1 MKIIEK
7 NNKLKDFLIQ
17 IKKNG
22 QKIGLI
28 PTMGSIHKGH
38 LSLIKEC
45 QRLDLFSVVSIFVN
59 PTQFNEK
66 EDFDNYPRKKEKD
79 IKNLKNI
86 DTDLLFFPSVQD
98 LYPHGIKSEKTII
111 EYRNI
116 LCDKFRPGHFDGV
129 TTIVNS
135 LLKLIN
141 PEHAFF
147 GEKDFQQLKIIQKI
161 IEHSNLQIIIHPC
174 NSIRMSN
181 GMSFSSRYDNF
192 KLLQKIILD
201 KSAIYIMKCINQL
214 KKNFDIKILENLE
227 KNLKQINIKKID
239 YLEVRDELSLSL
251 IIKNKKTRL
260 FIAFYIDDIRIIDNF
275 KLY

>member
-7 NNKLKDFLIQ
+7 NNKLQEFLIQ

-45 QRLDLFSVVSIFVN
+45 QKLGLFSVVSIFVN

-79 IKNLKNI
+79 IINLKSI

-129 TTIVNS
+129 TTVVNS

-161 IEHSNLQIIIHPC
+161 IEHSNSQIIVHPC

-214 KKNFDIKILENLE
+214 KENIDIKILENLE

-251 IIKNKKTRL
+251 VVKNKKTRL
-260 FIAFYIDDIRIIDNF
+260 FIAFYIDNIRIIDNF

>member
-1 MKIIEK
+1 M
-7 NNKLKDFLIQ
+7 
-17 IKKNG
+17 
-22 QKIGLI
+22 
-28 PTMGSIHKGH
+28 
-38 LSLIKEC
+38 
-45 QRLDLFSVVSIFVN
+45 
-59 PTQFNEK
+59 
-66 EDFDNYPRKKEKD
+66 
-79 IKNLKNI
+79 
-86 DTDLLFFPSVQD
+86 
-98 LYPHGIKSEKTII
+98 YPHGIKSEKTII

-129 TTIVNS
+129 TTVVNS

-161 IEHSNLQIIIHPC
+161 IEHSNSQIIVHPC

-214 KKNFDIKILENLE
+214 KENIDIKILENLE

-251 IIKNKKTRL
+251 VVKNKKTRL
-260 FIAFYIDDIRIIDNF
+260 FIAFYIDNIRIIDTY

>member
-7 NNKLKDFLIQ
+7 NNKLQEFLIQ

-45 QRLDLFSVVSIFVN
+45 QKLGLFSVVSIFVN

-79 IKNLKNI
+79 IINLKSI

-129 TTIVNS
+129 TTVVNS

-161 IEHSNLQIIIHPC
+161 IEHSNSQIIVHPC

-214 KKNFDIKILENLE
+214 KENIDIKIIENLE

-251 IIKNKKTRL
+251 VVKNKKTRL
-260 FIAFYIDDIRIIDNF
+260 FIAFYIDNIRIIDNF

>member
-7 NNKLKDFLIQ
+7 NNKLQEFLIQ

-45 QRLDLFSVVSIFVN
+45 QKLGLFSVVSIFVN

-79 IKNLKNI
+79 IINLKSI

-129 TTIVNS
+129 TTVVNS

-161 IEHSNLQIIIHPC
+161 IEHSNSQIIVHPC

-214 KKNFDIKILENLE
+214 KENIDIKIIENLE

-239 YLEVRDELSLSL
+239 YIEVRDELSLSL
-251 IIKNKKTRL
+251 VVKNKKTRL
-260 FIAFYIDDIRIIDNF
+260 FIAFYIDNIRIIDNF

>member
-7 NNKLKDFLIQ
+7 NNKLQEFLIQ

-45 QRLDLFSVVSIFVN
+45 QKLGLFSVVSIFVN

-79 IKNLKNI
+79 IINLKSI

-129 TTIVNS
+129 TTVVNS

-161 IEHSNLQIIIHPC
+161 IEHSNSQIIVHPC

-214 KKNFDIKILENLE
+214 KENIDIKILENLE
-227 KNLKQINIKKID
+227 KNLKKINIKKID
-239 YLEVRDELSLSL
+239 YIEVRDELSLSL
-251 IIKNKKTRL
+251 VVKNKKTRL
-260 FIAFYIDDIRIIDNF
+260 FIAFYIDNIRIIDNF

>member
-7 NNKLKDFLIQ
+7 NNKLQEFLIQ

-45 QRLDLFSVVSIFVN
+45 QKLGLFSVVSIFVN

-79 IKNLKNI
+79 IINLKSI

-129 TTIVNS
+129 TTVVNS

-161 IEHSNLQIIIHPC
+161 IEHSNSLIIVHPC

-214 KKNFDIKILENLE
+214 KENIDIKILENLE

-251 IIKNKKTRL
+251 VVKNKKTRL
-260 FIAFYIDDIRIIDNF
+260 FIAFYIDNIRIIDNF

>member
-7 NNKLKDFLIQ
+7 NNKLQEFLIQ

-45 QRLDLFSVVSIFVN
+45 QKLGLFSVVSIFVN

-79 IKNLKNI
+79 IINLKSI

-129 TTIVNS
+129 TTVVNS

-161 IEHSNLQIIIHPC
+161 IEHSNSLIIVHPC

-214 KKNFDIKILENLE
+214 KENIDIKILENLE

-251 IIKNKKTRL
+251 VIKNKKTRL
-260 FIAFYIDDIRIIDNF
+260 FIAFYIDNIRIIDNF